1 MNGKVTNSEE
11 LPNEW
16 YKQGCSF
23 SETLYCPCLNAFFVK
38 GRKGGRPMDPSVILM
53 KGMIVFIENKCNDFD
68 CLTICFID

>member
-23 SETLYCPCLNAFFVK
+23 SETLYYPCLNAFFVK
-38 GRKGGRPMDPSVILM
+38 GRKGGRPMDPSVILIYQVVVLCQ
-53 KGMIVFIENKCNDFD
+53 KRV
-68 CLTICFID
+68 L

>member
-23 SETLYCPCLNAFFVK
+23 SETLYYPCLNAFFVK
-38 GRKGGRPMDPSVILM
+38 GRKGGRPNKPESVRLWKVVIRIRLFC
-53 KGMIVFIENKCNDFD
+53 V
-68 CLTICFID
+68 LP